1 MKIKRSVL
9 KKILRSVFFGLK
21 SVDNKVKKMK
31 NMFKKG
37 IKKGIKKFSKSIIR
51 EYESQL
57 EKIGFKSD
65 LVVYSKEQLKFYLDD
80 GYGDLVEIEY
90 DEVLKLISGESK
102 KIKKSIERS
111 TKDLLVDEYSDGKK
125 FLIDNMIKSVYFKAK
140 KLVVTI
146 NGILLR
152 VNEEYRLS
160 IDKFLKIRNTI
171 REKSYQMVKQNR
183 FLLQFVIDNNID
195 NDKDFDSCLDILT
208 KMYISEKEEDLYNNL
223 SKFSRE
229 MMDTNFAF

>member
-9 KKILRSVFFGLK
+9 KKILRGVFFGLE

-65 LVVYSKEQLKFYLDD
+65 LVVYSKEQLEFYLDD
-80 GYGDLVEIEY
+80 GYGNLVEIEY
-90 DEVLKLISGESK
+90 NEVLRLISGESK